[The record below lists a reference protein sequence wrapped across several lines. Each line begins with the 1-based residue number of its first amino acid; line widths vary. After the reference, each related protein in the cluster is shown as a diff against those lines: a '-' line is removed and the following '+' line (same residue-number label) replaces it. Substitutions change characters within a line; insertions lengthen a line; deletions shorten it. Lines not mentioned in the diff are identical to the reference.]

1 MDGPVE
7 QSTRIDVEASVEQVW
22 ECAARGGARPTW
34 APTVTSVRRLDD
46 GPLAVGSRVRV
57 EQPRIPPTE
66 YVVTEFEPGRS
77 FTWVAT
83 GPGVRTTARH
93 LLEELGTGSTRVTLA
108 VEQAGPVGVVMG
120 RFYRRLTDRYLT
132 AEAEGIKAR
141 SEGRVRTS
149 AMCESPTAN
158 RPVRPGGPPRRRR
171 AAARSGCRTR
181 RGR

>member
-1 MDGPVE
+1 ME
-7 QSTRIDVEASVEQVW
+7 QSTRIDVEAPVERVWSVLREVELW
-22 ECAARGGARPTW
+22 PEW

-66 YVVTEFEPGRS
+66 YVVTELEPSRS

-93 LLEELGTGSTRVTLA
+93 VLEQLDGGHTRVTLG
-108 VEQAGPVGVVMG
+108 VEQAGMVGTVMG
-120 RFYRRLTDRYLT
+120 RFYRGLTDRYLA

-141 SEGRVRTS
+141 SEGRV
-149 AMCESPTAN
+149 
-158 RPVRPGGPPRRRR
+158 
-171 AAARSGCRTR
+171 
-181 RGR
+181 